1 MMGYYKL
8 YANIYSFHIAAVSSF
23 FGYESC
29 YRKKKFVLLFTS
41 GVPKALNSIIG
52 TCIMS
57 QGRISLDRSS

>member
-8 YANIYSFHIAAVSSF
+8 YANIYSLKKQQFLHSLAMKAVIA
-23 FGYESC
+23 
-29 YRKKKFVLLFTS
+29 KKFVLLFTS

-57 QGRISLDRSS
+57 